1 MGGAVTG
8 KLGKLI
14 RLLSSDQPG
23 EVFAAANAITRELR
37 AAGSDI
43 HAFADAAERGL
54 RPMATPDNDKQP
66 WRKRRTW
73 CAERHEFL
81 SVREREFIISL
92 ARWRGQ
98 LTTKQADWLEAIE
111 DKIRMRQAR

>member
-1 MGGAVTG
+1 MTG

-37 AAGSDI
+37 AAGKDI

-54 RPMATPDNDKQP
+54 QTAAPGTGSDRQP
-66 WRKRRTW
+66 WRERREW
-73 CAERHEFL
+73 CAERHEVL
-81 SVREREFIISL
+81 SVREREFILSL

-98 LTTKQADWLEAIE
+98 LTAKQADWLAGIE
-111 DKIRMRQAR
+111 EKIRARQAR